1 MLPGHSSQ
9 VQAKTCHAGCA
20 PCSKLGR
27 KRLCPLQRCRL
38 CLSFGSYQVFRS
50 HLAIYT
56 HLARET
62 YHSFLYN
69 REVMNL
75 VRMHESDEV
84 NSCNLLLTRF
94 GVRGPIPN
102 DGPLSDRVD
111 LRLYA
116 T

>member
-1 MLPGHSSQ
+1 
-9 VQAKTCHAGCA
+9 
-20 PCSKLGR
+20 
-27 KRLCPLQRCRL
+27 
-38 CLSFGSYQVFRS
+38 
-50 HLAIYT
+50 
-56 HLARET
+56 
-62 YHSFLYN
+62 
-69 REVMNL
+69 MNL